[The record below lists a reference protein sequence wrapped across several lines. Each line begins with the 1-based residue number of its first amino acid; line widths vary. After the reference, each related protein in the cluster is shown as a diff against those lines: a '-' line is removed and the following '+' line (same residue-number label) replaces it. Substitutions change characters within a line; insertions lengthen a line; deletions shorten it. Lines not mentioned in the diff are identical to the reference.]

1 MVLPQSGNP
10 ISLLNLQLEY
20 DDTAPTSLNE
30 FYGQAQA
37 PASGTIDLA
46 DFYAAASTAAVTSN
60 LVFELDAR
68 NSSSYSGSGTTW
80 YDTTSNNRDFTLVN
94 GPSATTVGGVSAID
108 FDGTNDYA
116 EISDGTWIP
125 DGTNPWTCEVYVY
138 IDDWDPNSFAAS
150 ERLMFTKTSPSNQG
164 MSLGFD
170 EQDNGNL
177 HMLASTQGGGN
188 VSGATHYYN
197 MGAATNYEGVWFH
210 AVWTYDGSNL
220 TFYIDGSQVAT
231 WSGRNFHSNSAP
243 LRLMCLDPSNSS
255 YSMNVNGKWKGIVR
269 MYSAALSSSNV
280 TTNRANCTGG
290 ATAVDSYLSVTPSS
304 HQNSAFTATFTFD
317 QNVGNF
323 DTNDI
328 TVTNGTKGTFTA
340 TSKKVYTL
348 AITPTGTSD
357 ITITVPAGASINA
370 ANLDNNAVSHTVT
383 YSTEPSGTLMNLNSN
398 NTASY
403 NGSGTTWF
411 DVTSNN
417 YDWTLVNGPT
427 WNGSA
432 PKHFSFDGSNDWA
445 TNSFTVSSSTDCTW
459 MVWHRPHNAS
469 QNTWSALLGFRYGS
483 TNKTNILGFKSSN
496 QYQYHWNDQYFGT
509 NTGLTISA
517 NRWEM
522 ITLRINSTSA
532 VFDQKYSTTTNT
544 FTNTASHGTFHHSG
558 ASGYIGRDPES
569 SGRIY
574 SGDIQRIMI
583 WDRRLSNAEVAAMYA
598 LTKGQIGY

>member
-1 MVLPQSGNP
+1 MQP
-10 ISLLNLQLEY
+10 
-20 DDTAPTSLNE
+20 
-30 FYGQAQA
+30 
-37 PASGTIDLA
+37 
-46 DFYAAASTAAVTSN
+46 ASTAAVTSN

-255 YSMNVNGKWKGIVR
+255 YSMNVNGKLGI
-269 MYSAALSSSNV
+269 
-280 TTNRANCTGG
+280 C
-290 ATAVDSYLSVTPSS
+290 
-304 HQNSAFTATFTFD
+304 
-317 QNVGNF
+317 
-323 DTNDI
+323 
-328 TVTNGTKGTFTA
+328 
-340 TSKKVYTL
+340 
-348 AITPTGTSD
+348 
-357 ITITVPAGASINA
+357 
-370 ANLDNNAVSHTVT
+370 
-383 YSTEPSGTLMNLNSN
+383 
-398 NTASY
+398 
-403 NGSGTTWF
+403 
-411 DVTSNN
+411 
-417 YDWTLVNGPT
+417 
-427 WNGSA
+427 
-432 PKHFSFDGSNDWA
+432 
-445 TNSFTVSSSTDCTW
+445 
-459 MVWHRPHNAS
+459 
-469 QNTWSALLGFRYGS
+469 
-483 TNKTNILGFKSSN
+483 
-496 QYQYHWNDQYFGT
+496 
-509 NTGLTISA
+509 
-517 NRWEM
+517 
-522 ITLRINSTSA
+522 
-532 VFDQKYSTTTNT
+532 
-544 FTNTASHGTFHHSG
+544 
-558 ASGYIGRDPES
+558 
-569 SGRIY
+569 
-574 SGDIQRIMI
+574 
-583 WDRRLSNAEVAAMYA
+583 
-598 LTKGQIGY
+598 